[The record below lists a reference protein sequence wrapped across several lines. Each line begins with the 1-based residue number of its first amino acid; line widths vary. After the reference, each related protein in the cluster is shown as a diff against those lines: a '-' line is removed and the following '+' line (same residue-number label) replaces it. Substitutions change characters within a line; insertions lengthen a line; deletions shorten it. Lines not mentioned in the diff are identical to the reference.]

1 MKQFLPLI
9 FLFIPYIRNLVL
21 PFQRSIYPVLDDNN
35 EFNSL
40 YNNYIGVDI
49 CLGTPLQCLSLN
61 LELNVYPLWVISSKS
76 PNKTEI
82 QKSFDSSHS
91 QSYYLKS
98 NFIIIFNYDKYEKG
112 YLSFDSVTIDKDIK
126 VDDIYFLLIEEF
138 SEVPVNSGVLGLDL
152 QNRVYQDT
160 PGSNLISQLKK
171 QDVLE
176 NYAFSIIYDDMDG
189 NSLSNYQKGK
199 LIIGQYPHDIIPS
212 LKGKQ
217 PVYEKVLQTG
227 TTLKWG
233 FEFDSLMIDNEI
245 IEEKI
250 KGGFSIEIGVNLGSV
265 LYHEKVY
272 KDFFIS
278 QLNDKNC
285 VKKKFKKI
293 FFGYICNNLINLNR
307 IKPLEFTIGNH
318 KFSLGK
324 EDLFIKLPNNKLL
337 FNIIFP
343 GKDYANVTFDWI
355 LGAPFLKKYPLIFD
369 MDKKIIG
376 FYKEGTASIASKGGN
391 GTLWFIIIILLII
404 VIGGGGFCY
413 YRRRRLVKLRRKNK
427 MHLSL
432 AIQ

>member
-1 MKQFLPLI
+1 MKLFLPYIL
-9 FLFIPYIRNLVL
+9 LFIPYISNIVL
-21 PFQRSIYPVLDDNN
+21 PFQRSIYPELDDNN
-35 EFNSL
+35 PFNSL
-40 YNNYIGVDI
+40 FNNYIGVEI
-49 CLGTPLQCLSLN
+49 CFGTPLQCLSLN

-82 QKSFDSSHS
+82 QKSFDSSNS

-112 YLSFDSVTIDKDIK
+112 YLSFDSITIDKDMK

-138 SEVPVNSGVLGLDL
+138 SGIPVNSGVLGLDL

-176 NYAFSIIYDDMDG
+176 NYAFSIIYDDMEG

-212 LKGKQ
+212 LKGKL

-233 FEFDSLMIDNEI
+233 FEFDSLIINNEI
-245 IEEKI
+245 IQEKI
-250 KGGFSIEIGVNLGSV
+250 KGGFSIEIGVSLGSV

-272 KDFFIS
+272 QDFFMS
-278 QLNDKNC
+278 QVNDKKC
-285 VKKKFKKI
+285 IKKKFKKV
-293 FFGYICNNLINLNR
+293 FFSYICDDSVNLNK
-307 IKPLEFTIGNH
+307 IEPLEFTIGHH
-318 KFSLGK
+318 KFILGK
-324 EDLFIKLPNNKLL
+324 EDLFINLPNNKLL

-343 GKDYANVTFDWI
+343 GKDYATVTFDWVF
-355 LGAPFLKKYPLIFD
+355 GAPFFKKYPLIFD

-376 FYKEGTASIASKGGN
+376 FYEEGTASLSSKGGN
-391 GTLWFIIIILLII
+391 GTLWFIIILFI
-404 VIGGGGFCY
+404 VIIGGIGFYY
-413 YRRRRLVKLRRKNK
+413 YRRRRLNKLRRKNK
-427 MHLSL
+427 LNLSL
-432 AIQ
+432 AVQ